1 MNRVYSSFD
10 TILLGYLRG
19 LLASEGV
26 EAEIRNEFSA
36 SAFGELPAGD
46 AMPELWAEKSKLE
59 LAKQIVDQGLKPDD
73 TNPLSD
79 WKCPECNETVEGQFA
94 QCWHCGYMNKEGI
107 DACR

>member
-10 TILLGYLRG
+10 TILLGYLQG

-46 AMPELWAEKSKLE
+46 AMPELWADTSKQE
-59 LAKQIVDQGLKPDD
+59 LAEQLINEALESGNSSPLPD
-73 TNPLSD
+73 
-79 WKCPECNETVEGQFA
+79 WECPECKETVEGQFA
-94 QCWHCGYMNKEGI
+94 QCWHCGCMKE
-107 DACR
+107 